1 MLLAILPIFIYL
13 LIVKLLDDFTIV
25 SWRML
30 GLSDMMGIIACGLAI
45 ATDQALQG
53 APSVMSL
60 HIQLF
65 PLIEE
70 LLKGL
75 FILWLLSR
83 KKILFFAEALCY
95 GAAIGAG
102 FALLENLLYG
112 YLHPEI
118 TWMTEAFRGFG
129 TALLHMGCSAL
140 FAVTALSVS
149 RYLAIIPAFMIH
161 YLYNLF
167 LLPEYVQ
174 LITTIL
180 LFLTLFVCISLYNEK
195 RVIRWMD
202 DSIIDDIRL
211 LVAIRE
217 GRLTDTPAGHY
228 LLTVKEHFQ
237 PELFFDMICYM
248 QLYLELL
255 IKGKSRMLLE
265 QEGLAWPLTP
275 EEKDLRASM
284 KTELHTLQRSIGF
297 MGLQVLRPI
306 LRYSREDLKIMG

>member
-1 MLLAILPIFIYL
+1 MLAILPIFIYL
-13 LIVKLLDDFTIV
+13 LIVKLLDNFTIV

-30 GLSDMMGIIACGLAI
+30 GISGMMGMMAAVVAMAIDQLLQSSGIAPDV
-45 ATDQALQG
+45 T
-53 APSVMSL
+53 
-60 HIQLF
+60 QLF

-75 FILWLLSR
+75 CILYLMSR
-83 KKILFFAEALCY
+83 RKILFFAEALCY
-95 GAAIGAG
+95 GVAIGAG
-102 FALLENLLYG
+102 FALLENCLYD

-118 TWMTEAFRGFG
+118 TWQTEAFRGLG

-149 RYLAIIPAFMIH
+149 RYLAIVPAFVVH

-180 LFLTLFVCISLYNEK
+180 LFLTLFVCISIYNE
-195 RVIRWMD
+195 RRITQWMD

-217 GRLTDTPAGHY
+217 GRLADTPAGHY
-228 LLTVKEHFQ
+228 LLTVKEHFE

-255 IKGKSRMLLE
+255 IKGKSGMLLE
-265 QEGLAWPLTP
+265 QEGIDLPLTD
-275 EEKDLRASM
+275 EETKLRASM
-284 KTELHTLQRSIGF
+284 KTELRTLQHRIGY
-297 MGLQVLRPI
+297 MGRQMLRPI
-306 LRYSREDLKIMG
+306 LRYNREDLKIIG